1 MTFEILESLLLAT
14 FRGSLPLILVAFAGL
29 ISERSGVIQIAL
41 EGFMLIGALVAAI
54 VTFRSHNPALGI
66 LAAMAASAAIAGLY
80 AFFVL
85 NLKADQ
91 IVAGTGI
98 NILSFGMAPFITKL
112 VFDSTGSTPSI
123 DIEHKLHNS
132 TYAITV
138 LVAAV
143 LIYFFHFTRLGLI
156 LQFSGEKPEVL
167 KSNGFSILKVR
178 WISLLICGA
187 LAGIG
192 GSFLSTAMASNY
204 SPQMTAGRGFI
215 ALAALIFGR
224 WKPIPTLLACL
235 LFSFAD
241 ALQMTLQGNQS
252 FIPVAFIQILP
263 YLITIVALAGFF
275 GHSRAPK
282 SLGQK

>member
-1 MTFEILESLLLAT
+1 MTFEILQSLLLAT

-29 ISERSGVIQIAL
+29 VSERSGVIQIAL
-41 EGFMLIGALVAAI
+41 EGFMLVGALTAAI
-54 VTFRSHNPALGI
+54 VTFQSHSPALG
-66 LAAMAASAAIAGLY
+66 LMAAMLASGLFAGLY

-91 IVAGTGI
+91 IVSGTGI
-98 NILSFGMAPFITKL
+98 NILSFGVAPFITKL

-123 DIEHKLHNS
+123 DIEYKLHNS
-132 TYAITV
+132 TYAITMG
-138 LVAAV
+138 VALV

-192 GSFLSTAMASNY
+192 GTFLSTAMASNY

-224 WKPIPTLLACL
+224 WKPIPTILACL

-275 GHSRAPK
+275 GRSQAPK